1 MTPQI
6 SSFHMSMGG
15 IRLAVCLLLVLSCT
29 SSLAAGED
37 KSTVTITDKAGETYT
52 EFGQAEEFGPWRI
65 KVVNIDQADSIT
77 VLQGTY
83 WPSEGR
89 TLCLVEVE
97 LENTADAASTL
108 DVDPQQIEVVDSEEE
123 AYMSIGGAPVGT
135 TIKLHIYHVG
145 GSSCTTIKPAS
156 GGPVVTFTATAID
169 KKTKEWTIELSG
181 KGSAKL
187 TMAFNIPSDAQ
198 VKELRWPELRPFSL
212 EQ

>member
-1 MTPQI
+1 MTRRKLLQQTVGLTLI
-6 SSFHMSMGG
+6 
-15 IRLAVCLLLVLSCT
+15 VLLL
-29 SSLAAGED
+29 AGCGRALVEPTATPTPVPPTTTPTP
-37 KSTVTITDKAGETYT
+37 SIT

-108 DVDPQQIEVVDSEEE
+108 DVDPQQIEVVDTEEE
-123 AYMSIGGAPVGT
+123 VYMSIGGAPVGT
-135 TIKLHIYHVG
+135 TIVLHIYHVG
-145 GSSCTTIKPAS
+145 GSSCTTIEPAS

-187 TMAFNIPSDAQ
+187 TMAFNIPSDTQ
-198 VKELRWPELRPFSL
+198 IKELRWPELRPFSL